1 MAHTFEN
8 IEYYLYVIVILLG
21 ILLALVVIIAGK
33 LKIIYLYL
41 NTISIYKIRKLSY
54 DAMLPK

>member
-1 MAHTFEN
+1 MAHIFEN

>member
-54 DAMLPK
+54 VAMLPK

>member
-8 IEYYLYVIVILLG
+8 IEYYLYVIVILLR